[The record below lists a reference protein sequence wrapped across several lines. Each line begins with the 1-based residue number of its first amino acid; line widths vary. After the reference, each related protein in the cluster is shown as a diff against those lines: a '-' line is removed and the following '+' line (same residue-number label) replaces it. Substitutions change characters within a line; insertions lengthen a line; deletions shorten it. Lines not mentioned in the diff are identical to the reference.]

1 MEMRD
6 KLLMFPFIMSTILQ
20 VLQDPL
26 LVKLEQLYLME
37 VMLEDL

>member
-20 VLQDPL
+20 VLQDQL